1 MTVDT
6 AGKLPLPTELR
17 IDEIRCG
24 GTGASPEFSIA
35 DAETGGGG
43 AGLVRWG
50 GNGGAAVV
58 FKLPPF
64 VRVFPPPSTLK
75 LPVEM
80 EFADEPATDRLA
92 FDTFA
97 RSSSASVSEDTLFT
111 EPKEVGSVAGELVPV
126 VSSDDGAKLSDGGR
140 CVKFVLLTLR
150 TGGGGGGFIVGG
162 FGGGA
167 DGRPVTSRTGRTIDS
182 DDWNMAADD
191 GGPRIVPK

>member
-1 MTVDT
+1 MDT
-6 AGKLPLPTELR
+6 AGKLPLPVELR

-24 GTGASPEFSIA
+24 GTGASLVFSTV
-35 DAETGGGG
+35 DTGTGGGG

-50 GNGGAAVV
+50 GSGGAAVV

-64 VRVFPPPSTLK
+64 VNVVPPPRTLK

-80 EFADEPATDRLA
+80 EFADEPPTDRLA
-92 FDTFA
+92 FETFA
-97 RSSSASVSEDTLFT
+97 RSSSASVSDDTLFT
-111 EPKEVGSVAGELVPV
+111 EPNEVGSVAGELVPV
-126 VSSDDGAKLSDGGR
+126 VSCDDGAKLSDGGR
-140 CVKFVLLTLR
+140 CVRFVLLTLR

-167 DGRPVTSRTGRTIDS
+167 DGRPVTSRIGRTIDS
-182 DDWNMAADD
+182 DDWNMAADE